1 MQNIL
6 YSLHGSWN
14 GSRVLP
20 LSVPNRKENN
30 DSDASEQ
37 QSVCDTKG
45 REYDEPK
52 KEEVLVFIS
61 PV

>member
-20 LSVPNRKENN
+20 LSE
-30 DSDASEQ
+30 SLLSFLLGTDASEQ
-37 QSVCDTKG
+37 RSVCDTKG